1 MTSSSPERAMV
12 GPKVYDIDEANA
24 LIPTLEAAF
33 EELDKLREQLK
44 VAKIKLNALE
54 MIWGQGIQSEENP
67 DHKEAVSLINELKT
81 LEEKFSEVV
90 SRLNAVG
97 ATVKDLDEGLVDLY
111 HVRDG
116 LLVFL
121 CWKRGEDEIE
131 AWHHVDAGYADRQ
144 IL

>member
-1 MTSSSPERAMV
+1 MV
-12 GPKVYDIDEANA
+12 GPKVYDIDEANV

-33 EELDKLREQLK
+33 DELDSLREQLK

-54 MIWGQGIQSEENP
+54 MIWGQALNSSENP
-67 DHKEAVSLINELKT
+67 DHKEGVSLLEEMKA
-81 LEEKFSEVV
+81 LEEKFSGVIN
-90 SRLNAVG
+90 RLNAVG

-121 CWKRGEDEIE
+121 CWKRGENEFGS
-131 AWHHVDAGYADRQ
+131 WHHVDAGYENRQ
-144 IL
+144 EL